1 MTASRRQIQIFFTQR
16 GDNKPKTQPFTFVDT
31 VDTFSEKTG
40 SDLFNR
46 LIASVPLNTEV
57 ETGIFVINMNNGTG
71 QSTSQLWNISSVYRK
86 KWTIVDTL
94 KYFPKSELS

>member
-31 VDTFSEKTG
+31 VDTFPEKTG

-71 QSTSQLWNISSVYRK
+71 QSTSQLWNILSVYIK
-86 KWTIVDTL
+86 KMDDCERLFV
-94 KYFPKSELS
+94 FVSPPQ